1 MKYFE
6 DICVSEKRTL
16 GPRAIDRDAILAFA
30 KQFDRLPFHIDEAAA
45 KESIY
50 KGLIASGLH
59 TMSIATSIIVDEYL
73 NDKAMVAG
81 LGIDQV
87 RFLRPVRPGD
97 LLSVDIQVQS
107 TMPHPKSDAIG
118 VVRIAVIT
126 RNQDGDAVMSGSVD
140 YGFEKKA
147 N

>member
-16 GPRAIDRDAILAFA
+16 GPRAMERNAILAFA
-30 KQFDRLPFHIDEAAA
+30 SQFDRQPYHTDEAAA
-45 KESIY
+45 KDSIY

-59 TMSIATSIIVDEYL
+59 TMSVATSIIVDEYL

-87 RFLRPVRPGD
+87 RFIRPVRPGD
-97 LLSVDIQVQS
+97 LLSVDIEVQD

-118 VVRIAVIT
+118 IVRVAVVA

-140 YGFEKKA
+140 YGFAKKPS
-147 N
+147 